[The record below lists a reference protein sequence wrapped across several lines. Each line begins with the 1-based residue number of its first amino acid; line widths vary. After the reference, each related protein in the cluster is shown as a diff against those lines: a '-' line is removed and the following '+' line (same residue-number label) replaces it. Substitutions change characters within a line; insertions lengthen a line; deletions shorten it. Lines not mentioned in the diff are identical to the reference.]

1 MFKKSIRYFLL
12 SVLGLVVAWF
22 LAALVLVYWPEPQFA
37 HPAGQS
43 TDKAATSVSDGE
55 IHWFRMR
62 DGVRLQS
69 RWFPSKSSVTL
80 VFLHGVLSNSLECLD
95 LCRRLHTETKAEVVA
110 LDLRGHG
117 ASEGIRGDI
126 SYLSQY
132 EDDVADV
139 ITAIR
144 QQKGGQV
151 IVAGHSMGGGIAL
164 RYAAAHT
171 SPAVDGYLLF
181 APHLGSN
188 APTLRTEPAKNP
200 SAQGEAPIKL
210 HLPRIIG
217 LLMLNSCGIKFLN
230 GKKTLFFNTPA
241 GSPINAY
248 SYRAM
253 VSMAPDDYKS
263 ALTADDKPLLVIV
276 GKNDE
281 AFQAEQFAGV
291 VSLHPNGKTVVIE
304 GESHDGILY
313 SATAATA
320 AADWLK

>member
-1 MFKKSIRYFLL
+1 MFKKIIRYL
-12 SVLGLVVAWF
+12 SLAALSLVVAWF
-22 LAALVLVYWPEPQFA
+22 LAALALVYWPEPKFT

-43 TDKAATSVSDGE
+43 TDKPVISSSDGE

-69 RWFPSKSSVTL
+69 RQFASESPVTL
-80 VFLHGVLSNSLECLD
+80 VFLHGVLSNSLEGLE
-95 LCRRLHTETKAEVVA
+95 LCRHLHAETKAEVVA

-117 ASEGIRGDI
+117 DSEGIRGDI

-139 ITAIR
+139 IAAIR
-144 QQKGGQV
+144 QHKGGQ
-151 IVAGHSMGGGIAL
+151 IILAGHSMGGGIAM
-164 RYAAAHT
+164 RYAAARK

-188 APTLRTEPAKNP
+188 SPTMRTEPADKL
-200 SAQGEAPIKL
+200 SAQFEAPIKL

-217 LLMLNSCGIKFLN
+217 LLMLNSCGVKFLN
-230 GKKTLFFNTPA
+230 AKKTLFFNVPA
-241 GSPINAY
+241 EAPINAY

-281 AFQAEQFAGV
+281 AFQADQFAAV

-304 GESHDGILY
+304 GESHDGILH
-313 SATAATA
+313 SAAAATA

>member
-1 MFKKSIRYFLL
+1 MFKKIIRYL
-12 SVLGLVVAWF
+12 SLAALSLVVAWF
-22 LAALVLVYWPEPQFA
+22 LAALALVYWPEPQFTRQV
-37 HPAGQS
+37 GQFTNKPILS
-43 TDKAATSVSDGE
+43 TSDGE

-62 DGVRLQS
+62 DGIRLQS
-69 RWFPSKSSVTL
+69 RRFASESPMTL
-80 VFLHGVLSNSLECLD
+80 IFLHGVLSNSLEGLE
-95 LCRRLHTETKAEVVA
+95 LCRHLHAETKAEVVA

-117 ASEGIRGDI
+117 DSEGIRGDI

-139 ITAIR
+139 IAAIR
-144 QQKGGQV
+144 QQKSGQV
-151 IVAGHSMGGGIAL
+151 ILAGHSMGGGIAL
-164 RYAAAHT
+164 RYAATHK

-188 APTLRTEPAKNP
+188 SPTMRTEPAEKP
-200 SAQGEAPIKL
+200 SAQVEAPIKL

-217 LLMLNSCGIKFLN
+217 LLMLNSCGITFLN
-230 GKKTLFFNTPA
+230 GKKTLFFNVPA
-241 GSPINAY
+241 GAPINAY

-253 VSMAPDDYKS
+253 ASMAPDDYKS
-263 ALTADDKPLLVIV
+263 AMTADDKPLLVIV

-281 AFQAEQFAGV
+281 AFQAEQFPAV
-291 VSLHPNGKTVVIE
+291 VSLHPNGKTIVIE

-313 SATAATA
+313 STTAATA